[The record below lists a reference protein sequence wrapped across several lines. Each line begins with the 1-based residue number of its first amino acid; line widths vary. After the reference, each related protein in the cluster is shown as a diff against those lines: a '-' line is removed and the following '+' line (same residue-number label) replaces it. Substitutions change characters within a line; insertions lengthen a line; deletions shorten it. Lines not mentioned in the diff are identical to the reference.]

1 MLLGLAVVGTLPAAA
16 QTPPPSRAAA
26 VAPPAAP
33 AGDSIRVLLT
43 PDRETTL
50 ASPIPGRIRSL
61 NTSLGSSFGAGQVL
75 IGLECDEP
83 NARLRIAKAELA
95 SAVEQLD
102 AKKRMQALQQAGD
115 VEINL
120 ALSAAEKARAQVALQ
135 QAQVSQCS
143 ITAPWSGRAAKV
155 HVRSHMS
162 VTAGQPLV
170 DLVKAGTLGKKTGKG
185 IYDWSA
191 GRPTIDTSN
200 PTTEFD
206 ATHMVALQVNEATKL
221 LEEGVTDSPADIDLA
236 IANGGGGIGPFTLA
250 KGIGYPVLVQ
260 KCNELADKFGVEVFR
275 PTKTMQEGK
284 IEV

>member
-1 MLLGLAVVGTLPAAA
+1 MRDFATSSNPEVQRQLDRLAALALPQGRIGLDA
-16 QTPPPSRAAA
+16 
-26 VAPPAAP
+26 
-33 AGDSIRVLLT
+33 IRVLLT

-50 ASPIPGRIRSL
+50 ASPIPGRIRTL
-61 NTSLGSSFGAGQVL
+61 NTSLGGTFGAGQLL

-120 ALSAAEKARAQVALQ
+120 AVSAAEKAGAQVALQ

-143 ITAPWSGRAAKV
+143 ITAPWSGRTAKV

-170 DLVKAGTLGKKTGKG
+170 DLVKSGPLKLRLNAPSRVRGQLKTG
-185 IYDWSA
+185 I
-191 GRPTIDTSN
+191 PVQ
-200 PTTEFD
+200 
-206 ATHMVALQVNEATKL
+206 VAL
-221 LEEGVTDSPADIDLA
+221 
-236 IANGGGGIGPFTLA
+236 
-250 KGIGYPVLVQ
+250 
-260 KCNELADKFGVEVFR
+260 
-275 PTKTMQEGK
+275 
-284 IEV
+284 

>member
-1 MLLGLAVVGTLPAAA
+1 MSLTRLLLLGLAVVGTLPAAA

-143 ITAPWSGRAAKV
+143 ITAPWSGRTAKV

-170 DLVKAGTLGKKTGKG
+170 DLVKAGPLKLRLNAPSRWLGHLKTGLAFEVAIEETGKR
-185 IYDWSA
+185 YPAKVSA
-191 GRPTIDTSN
+191 
-200 PTTEFD
+200 
-206 ATHMVALQVNEATKL
+206 VNSRVDSVSQTVELEATLAGNYPEL
-221 LEEGVTDSPADIDLA
+221 LPGMSGTA
-236 IANGGGGIGPFTLA
+236 
-250 KGIGYPVLVQ
+250 
-260 KCNELADKFGVEVFR
+260 VFPPR
-275 PTKTMQEGK
+275 
-284 IEV
+284 